1 MSTRRKTALEE
12 LEEDVAVEITDDD
25 MPDKIDTAEDIQ
37 ENLNAMVNN
46 LQNLQQRAD
55 AAIVEAAEGKNKRQ
69 RTEAPDGGV
78 DASLSAGPAPGRA
91 STAMKP
97 FGAPDK

>member
-1 MSTRRKTALEE
+1 MSTRRQPALEE
-12 LEEDVAVEITDDD
+12 LEEAEAGESTDDD

-37 ENLNAMVNN
+37 ENINAMVNN

-91 STAMKP
+91 ATAMKP